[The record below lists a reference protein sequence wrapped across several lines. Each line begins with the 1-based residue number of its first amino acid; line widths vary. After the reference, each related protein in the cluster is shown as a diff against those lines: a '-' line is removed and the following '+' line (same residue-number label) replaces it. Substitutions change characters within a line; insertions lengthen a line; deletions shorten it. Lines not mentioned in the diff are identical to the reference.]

1 MNGSETQNLW
11 NFTRLEKFSDR
22 WTDAVVGEASFTFG
36 GVARRRVG
44 PPARCARNR
53 PAKLRN

>member
-1 MNGSETQNLW
+1 MNGSETENLW

-36 GVARRRVG
+36 GVARRVVS
-44 PPARCARNR
+44 ARRLVALVIG
-53 PAKLRN
+53 LRN